1 MSVVVMNR
9 YIGGTPNEV
18 MPIVREWK
26 EIMERNGAESVRLSR
41 FHTGPF
47 VGQWLFVVRD
57 CDWGAYARWQD
68 AQSALAEDTKFKE
81 LLERTLKIHQV
92 TERIITV
99 EVDV

>member
-1 MSVVVMNR
+1 
-9 YIGGTPNEV
+9 
-18 MPIVREWK
+18 
-26 EIMERNGAESVRLSR
+26 
-41 FHTGPF
+41 
-47 VGQWLFVVRD
+47 VRD

>member
-18 MPIVREWK
+18 VPIVKEWK
-26 EIMERNGAESVRLSR
+26 EIMEKNGAESARLSR
-41 FHTGPF
+41 FFTGPF
-47 VGQWLFVVRD
+47 VGQWLFVVRYS
-57 CDWGAYARWQD
+57 DWAAYARWQD

-81 LLERTLKIHQV
+81 LLERTRNIHQV

-99 EVDV
+99 EIDI